1 MPYKDI
7 GKKLQ
12 IEGDVVHDQY
22 TNTMISREEGIARFN
37 EEAEKEGLKPLFDP
51 VGYMAL
57 DGNVHAALAKTYDE
71 KYNAIAS
78 DIEDGFSMGSVQA
91 MDAIL
96 DKLPSVIRKDSKKFL
111 PEDLN
116 YGDLRFVRNTP
127 EIQANIDKMVDK
139 RIEMTL
145 KYSMSRSIDDAS
157 FKKTY
162 LQFSEACNQ
171 FADSVSAQVN
181 SVALTVDIQEGMVL

>member
-71 KYNAIAS
+71 K
-78 DIEDGFSMGSVQA
+78 
-91 MDAIL
+91 
-96 DKLPSVIRKDSKKFL
+96 
-111 PEDLN
+111 
-116 YGDLRFVRNTP
+116 
-127 EIQANIDKMVDK
+127 
-139 RIEMTL
+139 
-145 KYSMSRSIDDAS
+145 
-157 FKKTY
+157 
-162 LQFSEACNQ
+162 
-171 FADSVSAQVN
+171 
-181 SVALTVDIQEGMVL
+181 